1 MIKTSTISGLK
12 ATMEKHQLFAQKKWG
27 QNFLVDGNILTKIV
41 NQASANGV
49 PYVLEIG
56 PGLGALTTELAA
68 CFEGVLAVDIDQSLK
83 PALGEV
89 LQGFPQVQL
98 LFADILDINVEETLN
113 HYFPGATE
121 AGFIV
126 CANIPYNITTPIIF
140 KLLEECPSMKEAV
153 IMIQKEVADRILA
166 TPGGKDYGLLTLM
179 TRYRADT
186 RLITKV
192 SRNCFYPR
200 PAVDS
205 AVIKVTPLAS
215 PRVSVTDEAGFKG
228 LMRTAF
234 QMRRKTM
241 MNICHA
247 YFAVDKNIVANKL
260 EAAGIN
266 PMTRPE
272 QLSLEDF
279 ARIGAEFKEN

>member
-12 ATMEKHQLFAQKKWG
+12 AIMDKHQLFPKKKWG
-27 QNFLVDGNILTKIV
+27 QNFLVDGNILTKIAD
-41 NQASANGV
+41 QAADSEV
-49 PYVLEIG
+49 SYVLEIG

-68 CFEGVLAVDIDQSLK
+68 RFEGVLAVDIDNSLE
-83 PALGEV
+83 PALREV
-89 LQGFPQVQL
+89 LQDFSQVQL
-98 LFADILDINVEETLN
+98 LFADILDIKIEETLN
-113 HYFPGATE
+113 SYYPATE
-121 AGFIV
+121 SGFVV

-140 KLLEECPSMKEAV
+140 KLLEECPAMKGA
-153 IMIQKEVADRILA
+153 ILMIQKEVADRILA
-166 TPGGKDYGLLTLM
+166 NPGGKDYGLLTLM
-179 TRYRADT
+179 TRYRADV

-200 PAVDS
+200 PEVDS
-205 AVIKVTPLAS
+205 SVIILMPLS
-215 PRVSVTDEAGFKG
+215 QPRVLVPDEEEFKG

-241 MNICHA
+241 LNICHT
-247 YFAVDKNIVANKL
+247 YYAVDKQIAQTKL

-279 ARIGAEFKEN
+279 ARIAVGFNE